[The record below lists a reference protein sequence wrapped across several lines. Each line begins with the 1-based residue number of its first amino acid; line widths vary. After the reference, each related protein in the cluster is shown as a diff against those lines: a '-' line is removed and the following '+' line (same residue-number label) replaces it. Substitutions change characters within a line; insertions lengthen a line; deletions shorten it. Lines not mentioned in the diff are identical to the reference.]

1 MRKVRVSVCVALR
14 EESSS
19 DFATQK
25 QPVEQW
31 LMKVRWTKLTK
42 LMESCS

>member
-25 QPVEQW
+25 LGRNSMECV
-31 LMKVRWTKLTK
+31 LMMWIEKLSTS
-42 LMESCS
+42 EFE